1 MYIATAIIHLVD
13 LTSHSTHSRRVQHTY
28 TYVYIYIFIWTLWAM
43 DTVWLVAVDR
53 ATRTLQDVYLF
64 RFVADLGILSC
75 DMYVFR

>member
-1 MYIATAIIHLVD
+1 
-13 LTSHSTHSRRVQHTY
+13 
-28 TYVYIYIFIWTLWAM
+28 M

-64 RFVADLGILSC
+64 RFVAEHLGILSC